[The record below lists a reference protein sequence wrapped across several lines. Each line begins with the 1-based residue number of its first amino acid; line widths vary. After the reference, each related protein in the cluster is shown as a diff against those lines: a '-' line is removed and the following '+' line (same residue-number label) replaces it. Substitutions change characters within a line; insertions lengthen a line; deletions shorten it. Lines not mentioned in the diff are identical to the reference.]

1 MLCAE
6 LQIQIG
12 PFILQLSQQDRI
24 LYCPEFG
31 LLSYISE
38 ATTDIFFCPGLY
50 MLTVSTFFH
59 GKNVAA

>member
-38 ATTDIFFCPGLY
+38 ATTDFFLSWSLY
-50 MLTVSTFFH
+50 AVTVSTFFH

>member
-50 MLTVSTFFH
+50 ML
-59 GKNVAA
+59 

>member
-38 ATTDIFFCPGLY
+38 ATTDIFFVLVFICCDCEHIF
-50 MLTVSTFFH
+50 SR
-59 GKNVAA
+59 